1 MQQQSIHYP
10 GYLVQY
16 SLNKSG
22 IESLIAGTVMLG
34 GLEKVGWI
42 VLKSRC
48 NIQPFCGLENTLYDL
63 NNQYPKQKNKWFS
76 IDGEERKVYYNQ
88 NKNNDESRFIDG
100 NIKEIHDL
108 LKSDRNVIEEHLI
121 QYYVSNVEKCISI
134 IIRI

>member
-1 MQQQSIHYP
+1 M
-10 GYLVQY
+10 
-16 SLNKSG
+16 
-22 IESLIAGTVMLG
+22 
-34 GLEKVGWI
+34 
-42 VLKSRC
+42 
-48 NIQPFCGLENTLYDL
+48 
-63 NNQYPKQKNKWFS
+63 
-76 IDGEERKVYYNQ
+76 YYNQ